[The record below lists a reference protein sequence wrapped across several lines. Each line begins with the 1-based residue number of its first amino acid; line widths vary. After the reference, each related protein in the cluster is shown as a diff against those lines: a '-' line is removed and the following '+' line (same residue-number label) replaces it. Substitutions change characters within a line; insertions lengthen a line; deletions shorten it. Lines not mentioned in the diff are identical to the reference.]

1 MRGDVVAVYHVEYY
15 ALGLVCDSEYNSHVI
30 FNKYFYWEL
39 KYTFHSNGC
48 AKTYEKK
55 LKTTHNKQKF
65 IQLVLRVFFFKLRLP
80 SRVTSQYGRRSRE
93 RCTCHEVE
101 ITGAA
106 GGIENKE
113 ISVIFSRHFE
123 DIQER
128 EKEKSASEA
137 NKKGII
143 FHLEELSRLASRYAM
158 KKSSNN
164 PEDNATNSGLRVL
177 KCFFKLWY
185 FTFTVE
191 DIFFVFGRA
200 TAYYTRRQ
208 AVKIATLEGTLT
220 RFSLPSFF
228 FPLFLHHRTNF
239 DTIFVF
245 ILRAFGCH
253 MYRAGRLYV
262 A

>member
-1 MRGDVVAVYHVEYY
+1 MRSGSFATRNTIRMSFSINIFIENLNTHFTQTVARKHT
-15 ALGLVCDSEYNSHVI
+15 
-30 FNKYFYWEL
+30 K
-39 KYTFHSNGC
+39 
-48 AKTYEKK
+48 KK

-80 SRVTSQYGRRSRE
+80 SRVTSQYERRSRE

-113 ISVIFSRHFE
+113 IFVIFSRHFE

-164 PEDNATNSGLRVL
+164 PEDNATNSGLRV
-177 KCFFKLWY
+177 FK
-185 FTFTVE
+185 
-191 DIFFVFGRA
+191 VF
-200 TAYYTRRQ
+200 
-208 AVKIATLEGTLT
+208 L
-220 RFSLPSFF
+220 
-228 FPLFLHHRTNF
+228 
-239 DTIFVF
+239 
-245 ILRAFGCH
+245 
-253 MYRAGRLYV
+253 
-262 A
+262 